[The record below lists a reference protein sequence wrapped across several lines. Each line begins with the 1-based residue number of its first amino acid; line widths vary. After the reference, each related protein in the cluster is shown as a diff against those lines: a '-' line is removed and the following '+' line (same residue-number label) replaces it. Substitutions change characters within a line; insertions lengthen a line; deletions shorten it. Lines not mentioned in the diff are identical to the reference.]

1 MTREKTDASGR
12 VAEAQSIV
20 MRLAVGRSFASSYLA
35 RDAAAS
41 LFIPNDF
48 RDPAARV
55 TLARAAAQRRIA
67 PALAEVLRAQQ
78 ARLPASPARQANL
91 DALLGGDC
99 AVVVSGQQVGLFL
112 GPLYT
117 FYKAASAIAA
127 ARTIEREA
135 GVRCVPLFWLQT
147 EDHDFAEI
155 ASCRVT
161 AADAEGDSGLATL
174 SLAAETEQTARI
186 SVAHR
191 VLGPEV
197 TGLLD
202 ALAGHLGHAG
212 AAGEVLALLRAHY
225 RPGRPPA
232 QAFAGALAAIFGDE
246 GLLFL
251 DPRDARVAALV
262 APLYRRSLEAA
273 EAIDDCLAR
282 RGASLREAG
291 FDEQV
296 PPRPG
301 SSLLFFHD
309 GAPDRPRHRLQ
320 RQGAGWRTGGGRR
333 IDRDEL
339 LAQLAERPLCF
350 STSALLRP
358 LVQDTL
364 LPTVA
369 YVGGPAEVS
378 YFAQL
383 MPLYALFEVPPPLV
397 VPRARFT
404 CLDARARRLLATLQL
419 TPRDLTLPPDELN
432 RRLPVTRPPSAP
444 DPEALKRSAAE
455 LAEAA
460 SALTHAIANAEPSLT
475 GAAARTRGSVSVH
488 LRRLTDR
495 YARTLLERD
504 QVTARRLQRLKDL
517 LLPDGVPQE
526 RVHGWPALAAQ
537 VGPEAFKRAVFEAL
551 AQAGT
556 FVTEPLELRP

>member
-1 MTREKTDASGR
+1 MGEKPDPRRR
-12 VAEAQSIV
+12 VPEAQSIV
-20 MRLAVGRSFASSYLA
+20 RRLLVGRSFASSYLA

-41 LFIPNDF
+41 LFFPHDF
-48 RDPAARV
+48 RDGAARV
-55 TLARAAAQRRIA
+55 ELARAAAQRRIS
-67 PALAEVLRAQQ
+67 PALADVLRAQQ
-78 ARLPASPARQANL
+78 AALPASPARKANL
-91 DALLGGDC
+91 EALCAGDC

-117 FYKAASAIAA
+117 FYKAASAIAV
-127 ARTIEREA
+127 ARAIERES

-155 ASCRVT
+155 ASYRAT
-161 AADAEGDSGLATL
+161 AADAEGDSALVTL
-174 SLAAETEQTARI
+174 SLSPQPDRPARASI
-186 SVAHR
+186 AHR
-191 VLGPEV
+191 TLGPDI

-212 AAGEVLALLRAHY
+212 AAGEVMALLRAHY
-225 RPGRPPA
+225 LPGRPLA

-251 DPRDARVAALV
+251 DPRDARIAALV
-262 APLYRRSLEAA
+262 APLYRRSLDVA
-273 EAIDDCLAR
+273 ETIDECLGA
-282 RGASLREAG
+282 RGAALRDAG
-291 FDEQV
+291 FDQQV

-309 GAPDRPRHRLQ
+309 EGTEGPRHRLQ
-320 RQGAGWRTGGGRR
+320 REGDHWRTGEGRTVPA
-333 IDRDEL
+333 DEL
-339 LAQLAERPLCF
+339 MARVSERPLCF

-383 MPLYALFEVPPPLV
+383 MPLYQLFDVIPPLI

-404 CLDARARRLLATLQL
+404 CLDARARRLLAALHL
-419 TPRDLTLPPDELN
+419 TPQDLALPPHELR
-432 RRLPVTRPPSAP
+432 RRLPVTRPAGAP
-444 DPEALKRSAAE
+444 DPEALKQTVAAGLMPE
-455 LAEAA
+455 IE
-460 SALTHAIANAEPSLT
+460 ALTQAIAT
-475 GAAARTRGSVSVH
+475 AAPHLARAAGRTKRSVDHV
-488 LRRLTDR
+488 LRRLTER
-495 YARTLLERD
+495 YARELLERD
-504 QVTARRLQRLKDL
+504 TVTARQLQRLKVL

-526 RVHGWPALAAQ
+526 RVHGWPTLAAQ
-537 VGPEAFKRAVFEAL
+537 IGPGAFKRAVFHTLE
-551 AQAGT
+551 QAGT
-556 FVTEPLELRP
+556 FVTETMELRP

>member
-1 MTREKTDASGR
+1 
-12 VAEAQSIV
+12 
-20 MRLAVGRSFASSYLA
+20 VGRSFASSYLA

-41 LFIPNDF
+41 PFFPHDF
-48 RDPAARV
+48 RDRAARV
-55 TLARAAAQRRIA
+55 TLARAAARRRVA
-67 PALAEVLRAQQ
+67 PALAGVLRDQQ
-78 ARLPASPARQANL
+78 SLLSPSAPRQANL
-91 DALLGGDC
+91 EALLGGDC
-99 AVVVSGQQVGLFL
+99 AAVVSGQQVGLFL

-117 FYKAASAIAA
+117 FYKAASAIAI
-127 ARTIEREA
+127 AREIEREA

-161 AADAEGDSGLATL
+161 AGDSGLTTL
-174 SLAAETEQTARI
+174 SLAPESGEQARV

-191 VLGPEV
+191 VLGPEI

-202 ALAGHLGHAG
+202 ELAGHLGQAG
-212 AAGEVLALLRAHY
+212 AAAEVMTLLRAHY
-225 RPGRPPA
+225 VPGRPIA
-232 QAFAGALAAIFGDE
+232 QAFAGALAAIFGEE

-251 DPRDARVAALV
+251 DPRDARIAELV

-273 EAIDDCLAR
+273 GDVDDCLGAR
-282 RGASLREAG
+282 SAALHQAG

-296 PPRPG
+296 PLRPG
-301 SSLLFFHD
+301 SSLLFFHEGD
-309 GAPDRPRHRLQ
+309 PRGPRHRLQ
-320 RQGAGWRTGGGRR
+320 RAQDGNGWRTGGGATVS
-333 IDRDEL
+333 DQALQALVSE
-339 LAQLAERPLCF
+339 QPLRF

-383 MPLYALFEVPPPLV
+383 MPVYRLLDVAPPLI

-404 CLDARARRLLATLQL
+404 CLDARARRLLATLHL
-419 TPRDLTLPPDELN
+419 TPADLTLPPHELR
-432 RRLPVTRPPSAP
+432 RRLPVTRPAGAP
-444 DPEALKRSAAE
+444 DPESVQQAVAAE
-455 LAEAA
+455 LMPRIAT
-460 SALTHAIANAEPSLT
+460 LTQAIADASPHLSR
-475 GAAARTRGSVSVH
+475 AAVRARRSVDHV
-488 LRRLTDR
+488 LRRLTER
-495 YARTLLERD
+495 YARELLEAD
-504 QVTARRLQRLKDL
+504 TVTARQLTRLQEL
-517 LLPDGVPQE
+517 LRPDGVPQE

-537 VGPEAFKRAVFEAL
+537 VGPTAFKRAVFDAL

-556 FVTEPLELRP
+556 FVTETLELRP

>member
-1 MTREKTDASGR
+1 MGENPDLRRR
-12 VAEAQSIV
+12 VPEAQSIV
-20 MRLAVGRSFASSYLA
+20 TRLLVGRSFASSYLA

-41 LFIPNDF
+41 LFFPHDF
-48 RDPAARV
+48 RDRAARV
-55 TLARAAAQRRIA
+55 ALTRAAAQRRIS
-67 PALAEVLRAQQ
+67 PALADVLRAQQ
-78 ARLPASPARQANL
+78 ALLPASAARAANL
-91 DALLGGDC
+91 EALLGGDC

-117 FYKAASAIAA
+117 FYKAASAIAV
-127 ARTIEREA
+127 ARAMEHEA

-161 AADAEGDSGLATL
+161 AGDTEGDSRLATL
-174 SLAAETEQTARI
+174 SLAPDAARVSI
-186 SVAHR
+186 AHR
-191 VLGPEV
+191 VLGPEI
-197 TGLLD
+197 TGLID
-202 ALAGHLGHAG
+202 ALARHLGHAA
-212 AAGEVLALLRAHY
+212 AAGEVVALLRAHY
-225 RPGRPPA
+225 VPGRPLA

-262 APLYRRSLEAA
+262 TPLYRRSLDMADA
-273 EAIDDCLAR
+273 VDDCLRAR
-282 RGASLREAG
+282 GQSLHDAG
-291 FDEQV
+291 FDQQV

-309 GAPDRPRHRLQ
+309 GGPDGARHRLQ
-320 RQGAGWRTGGGRR
+320 RDGAGWRTGDGRL
-333 IDRDEL
+333 IEADEL
-339 LAQLAERPLCF
+339 MTRVSDQPLCF

-383 MPLYALFEVPPPLV
+383 MPLYSLFEVTPPLI

-404 CLDARARRLLATLQL
+404 CLDARARRLLAALHL
-419 TPRDLTLPPDELN
+419 TPQDLTLPPDELR
-432 RRLPVTRPPSAP
+432 RRLPVTRPAGAP
-444 DPEALKRSAAE
+444 DPEALKQTVTTGLMPE
-455 LAEAA
+455 IET
-460 SALTHAIANAEPSLT
+460 LTQAIA
-475 GAAARTRGSVSVH
+475 AAAPHLARAAGRTRRSVGHVLH
-488 LRRLTDR
+488 RLTDR
-495 YARTLLERD
+495 YARALLERD
-504 QVTARRLQRLKDL
+504 TVTAGQLQRLKDL

-537 VGPEAFKRAVFEAL
+537 VGPGALKRAVFDAL
-551 AQAGT
+551 EQAGT
-556 FVTEPLELRP
+556 FVTEPMELRP

>member
-1 MTREKTDASGR
+1 MGEKPDPR
-12 VAEAQSIV
+12 RRLPEAQSIV
-20 MRLAVGRSFASSYLA
+20 SRLVVGRSFASSYLA
-35 RDAAAS
+35 RDTAAS
-41 LFIPNDF
+41 LFFPHDF
-48 RDPAARV
+48 RDGPARV
-55 TLARAAAQRRIA
+55 ALARAAAQRRIS
-67 PALAEVLRAQQ
+67 PALADVLRGQQ
-78 ARLPASPARQANL
+78 AGLPPSPARTANL
-91 DALLGGDC
+91 QALLGGDC

-117 FYKAASAIAA
+117 FYKAASAIAV
-127 ARTIEREA
+127 ARVIERES

-147 EDHDFAEI
+147 EDHDFTEI

-161 AADAEGDSGLATL
+161 TGDAEGDSALTTL
-174 SLAAETEQTARI
+174 SLAPEAQQTARVSI
-186 SVAHR
+186 AHR
-191 VLGPEV
+191 VLGPEI

-212 AAGEVLALLRAHY
+212 AASEVIALLRAHY
-225 RPGRPPA
+225 VPGRSLA

-251 DPRDARVAALV
+251 DPRDARVATLA
-262 APLYRRSLEAA
+262 APLYRRSLQAA
-273 EAIDDCLAR
+273 GEIDGCLGAR
-282 RGASLREAG
+282 ATELQKAG
-291 FDEQV
+291 FDQQV
-296 PPRPG
+296 PLRPG
-301 SSLLFFHD
+301 SSLLFFHEGDAD
-309 GAPDRPRHRLQ
+309 GPRYRLQ
-320 RQGAGWRTGGGRR
+320 RDGERWRTGSGHQ
-333 IDRDEL
+333 IDQDEL
-339 LAQLAERPLCF
+339 MARVAARPLCF

-383 MPLYALFEVPPPLV
+383 MPLYRLFDVTPPLI

-404 CLDARARRLLATLQL
+404 CLDARARRLLATLHL
-419 TPRDLTLPPDELN
+419 TPQDLTLPAHELR
-432 RRLPVTRPPSAP
+432 RRLPVTRPPGAA
-444 DPEALKRSAAE
+444 DPEALKQTVAAALMPE
-455 LAEAA
+455 VD
-460 SALTHAIANAEPSLT
+460 ALTQAIATAEPHLT
-475 GAAARTRGSVSVH
+475 RAAGRTRRSVEHV

-495 YARTLLERD
+495 YARELLERD
-504 QVTARRLQRLKDL
+504 TVTARQLQRLKDL

-537 VGPEAFKRAVFEAL
+537 IGPAAFKRAVFEAL